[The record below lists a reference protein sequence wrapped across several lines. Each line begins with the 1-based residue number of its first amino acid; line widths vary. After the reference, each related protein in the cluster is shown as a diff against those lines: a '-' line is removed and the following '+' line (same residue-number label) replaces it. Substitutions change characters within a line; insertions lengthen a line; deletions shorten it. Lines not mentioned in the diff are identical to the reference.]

1 MAQNNNTKNNSK
13 TKIIVISAIV
23 AVVAAAVVLGIILSR
38 NNYLATTMRLLKV
51 EGTVNLEDSKGGSK
65 PVVDNLRFKS
75 GDALNTGS
83 DGLASIG
90 LDDTKIVTLDN
101 DSRAEFKKKKK
112 QLELKLTKGALFFNV
127 TEKLKADEKFEIK
140 TSTMTAGIR
149 GTIGVVYYHPKTKL
163 ETLAVAEGSV
173 AASATNPVTN
183 ETKSILVEAG
193 QEICVYL
200 YNDRKENSVEF
211 VLRPISEADISE
223 FARSMIVSDDSIT
236 SRVLGSNPSWTKDNL
251 KAPKPPVDKASD
263 PPKTEEPATNPPA
276 DPPAEPS
283 TDPKEDP
290 PAEEPVTPPSTPK
303 KKIKKKN
310 KKKVV
315 KKVVKKTTKKKKSSG
330 LTPPK
335 GYAKTSIWGKSF
347 RGSKVY
353 IAKKKK
359 SGNSDAPEFKGYSNK
374 KWIALF
380 AEPGVIEDDGVYTIY
395 YTDGEKEYY
404 KQKTGNAIATT
415 T

>member
-1 MAQNNNTKNNSK
+1 MTQNDKTKNNSK
-13 TKIIVISAIV
+13 KKIIIISVIALAV
-23 AVVAAAVVLGIILSR
+23 VVAAVVCIVVSR

-51 EGTVNLEDSKGGSK
+51 EGTVNIEDSKGGSK
-65 PVVDNLRFKS
+65 PVVDNLRFQS

-83 DGLASIG
+83 DGLASVG
-90 LDDTKIVTLDN
+90 LDDTKIVTLDH
-101 DSRAEFKKKKK
+101 DSRAQFQKKKK

-149 GTIGVVYYHPKTKL
+149 GTNGVIYYHPKTNI
-163 ETLAVAEGSV
+163 ETLAVTEGSV
-173 AASATNPVTN
+173 AASATNPVTK
-183 ETKSILVEAG
+183 EAKSTVVEAG
-193 QEICVYL
+193 HEICVYL
-200 YNDRKENSVEF
+200 YNDRTENSVEF
-211 VLRPISEADISE
+211 VLRPISEADLSD
-223 FARSMIVSDDSIT
+223 FARSVIISDDAIT
-236 SRVLGSNPSWTKDNL
+236 GRVLGANPSWNRDKL
-251 KAPKPPVDKASD
+251 KSPKPPVDKASN
-263 PPKTEEPATNPPA
+263 PPKTEDPATNPPA

-290 PAEEPVTPPSTPK
+290 PAEEPVTPPATPK
-303 KKIKKKN
+303 KKTKKRKN
-310 KKKVV
+310 KKVV

-335 GYAKTSIWGKSF
+335 GYKKTSIWGKTF
-347 RGSKVY
+347 GGKKVY
-353 IAKKKK
+353 IAKKKN
-359 SGNSDAPEFKGYSNK
+359 GTSDDPEFKGYQNK

-380 AEPGVIEDDGVYTIY
+380 AEPGVVEDDGVYTIY

-404 KQKTGNAIATT
+404 KQKTGRPIATT

>member
-1 MAQNNNTKNNSK
+1 MTQNDKTKNNSK
-13 TKIIVISAIV
+13 KKIIVISVIAL
-23 AVVAAAVVLGIILSR
+23 AVIAAAAVCIVMARS
-38 NNYLATTMRLLKV
+38 NYLATTMRLLKV
-51 EGTVNLEDSKGGSK
+51 EGTVNIEDTKGGSK
-65 PVVDNLRFKS
+65 PVVDNIRFQS

-149 GTIGVVYYHPKTKL
+149 GTIGVVYYHPKTNL
-163 ETLAVAEGSV
+163 ETLAVAEGAV

-263 PPKTEEPATNPPA
+263 PPPKADEPATNPPA

-290 PAEEPVTPPSTPK
+290 PTDEPETPPAAPK
-303 KKIKKKN
+303 KKTKKRK

-353 IAKKKK
+353 IAKKK
-359 SGNSDAPEFKGYSNK
+359 SGNSDAPEFKGYRNK

-380 AEPGVIEDDGVYTIY
+380 AEPGVIIDDSICTVY
-395 YTDGEKEYY
+395 YTDGEEEYY
-404 KQKTGNAIATT
+404 IQPTGQALATT